1 MRTQSKKPEPASSD
15 FSETFTSLDELFPL
29 NEYKIESD
37 ILSDQRSSTEPE
49 PLQNGRISHAL
60 AGKWGVT
67 TEFKASPISNETFQ
81 TVPDSTLFEML
92 KAGAGKHV
100 DLFMLFQTSYFRHEF
115 KGDEKAETES
125 HWIERDFSGVTW
137 AHTPVTYERMSELT
151 GVPASTL
158 SKQVQAFAEYRDSQG
173 DPFLVVIPEGQW
185 AKDAYRKRRQDGNVY
200 VLNGVRLPSD
210 RGLSKK
216 QTQSVVQNV
225 VQSVS
230 HYDTPQTGSTKGENT
245 RVSVS
250 DESPKVERHS
260 HQNWRDPDANS
271 GDLVSINKDLSKDF
285 TQLTSELT
293 RTLGGDEGSTKRT
306 DVTSNQ
312 LTTFSDLTPAQQN
325 LILGAFNVDRPQ
337 MLTKAQMTRGLT
349 FTFAKPTDPVDDEF
363 RELATKGKQE
373 RAEKKRAEAEF
384 LRQEREKQQAIEAE
398 NAEIARYG
406 HVLTEAERQEQIE
419 SQRANTLAYG
429 KKLMTEFRESCK
441 PKINTPQT

>member
-1 MRTQSKKPEPASSD
+1 
-15 FSETFTSLDELFPL
+15 
-29 NEYKIESD
+29 
-37 ILSDQRSSTEPE
+37 
-49 PLQNGRISHAL
+49 
-60 AGKWGVT
+60 
-67 TEFKASPISNETFQ
+67 
-81 TVPDSTLFEML
+81 ML

-137 AHTPVTYERMSELT
+137 AHTPVTYDRMSELT
-151 GVPASTL
+151 GVSASTL
-158 SKQVQAFAEYRDSQG
+158 EKQVRSFAEYRDSQG

-210 RGLSKK
+210 RGVSKK
-216 QTQSVVQNV
+216 QTQLVVQSV

-285 TQLTSELT
+285 SQLTSELT
-293 RTLGGDEGSTKRT
+293 RSLSSSSKSIKRT
-306 DVTSNQ
+306 DLHPNQ
-312 LTTFSDLTPAQQN
+312 LSKFTELSVDQQN
-325 LILGAFNVDRPQ
+325 LILTHFNVDVPQ
-337 MLTKAQMTRGLT
+337 QLTQTQMSRGLAFVWSKDGT
-349 FTFAKPTDPVDDEF
+349 STDIEF
-363 RELATKGKQE
+363 QQTANKTKQDQ
-373 RAEKKRAEAEF
+373 AEKKRAEAEYQ
-384 LRQEREKQQAIEAE
+384 RQQREKEKTQRDEAELSAIELDLYGEVLSGDERKTKQRERDKEFLQRIKASI
-398 NAEIARYG
+398 NASNPIMG
-406 HVLTEAERQEQIE
+406 DH
-419 SQRANTLAYG
+419 
-429 KKLMTEFRESCK
+429 K
-441 PKINTPQT
+441 P